1 MATRKITYKP
11 LGVRLRS
18 LPEVQQTGLAETRRG
33 LLNLSQ
39 KLDQVSAMGFK
50 EYGKKQAIAGAEQ
63 GETFKAYKVETD
75 ELGNQK
81 VMFADMPEQGTD
93 PYSQAYYKS
102 AQTAAKLQIKSLF
115 EKKLYDAYTSN
126 RTDVNGFN
134 KASQDIRDGLLEAL
148 REKNPQLYNYFN
160 YDFEQST
167 IPYAK
172 SVYTNWASGK
182 NDIETSIFQGTINS
196 GYANN
201 VIKGAAKGDEG
212 LAKAGLFVNNLVGDF
227 FSLGPK
233 DQFTAG
239 KLFFEKDDTRL
250 GIKDAKSINKD
261 INHARTTFQ
270 KIYLEETFKQF
281 KGNAPALVEAINN
294 VRNGTFKTKDFF
306 QPIFSKEGTVIG
318 VSDTTVD
325 TILDQEEREKLA
337 TDLFTIFNNETDR
350 VNKLYE
356 NDKKLLDLGA
366 AQLQSKILLKIINL
380 QDVDPGTDTSGL
392 EKEIENDIEN
402 FKKTYPTEKGLE
414 FAETLKETYFNR
426 YNADDDTPGVENVY
440 MEDARV
446 GMLDNNQLLKDN
458 RLTGKT
464 KAKILNSANAYDIG
478 DKHWTDHNLYKEG
491 LNILNGLEA
500 TSGGGSALFFSGDN
514 KNQEK
519 QDKLTYL
526 YRKTF
531 EDIIDTKGIGIGRT
545 GNRVSPIDVADT
557 IKRLDQEGKLVITE
571 ADYKKATSGKDQA
584 TGNPKIQQYNNIK
597 KLKNNIELEMA
608 KEKDEKKIKEYQTQI
623 ETYKQQ
629 MKEIDESI
637 PGGIKDIENKAFK
650 MDKSQVYYV
659 TDNGSVEVLSS
670 RTIYNLLYKN
680 TYNIITDTR
689 AAEYQQMFEITGS
702 N

>member
-18 LPEVQQTGLAETRRG
+18 LPEVQQSGLAETRRG

-50 EYGKKQAIAGAEQ
+50 EYGKQRAIEGAEQ

-75 ELGNQK
+75 ELGNQSI
-81 VMFADMPEQGTD
+81 MFADMPEQGTD

-102 AQTAAKLQIKSLF
+102 AQTSAKLQIKSLF

-126 RTDVNGFN
+126 RTDVNGFT
-134 KASQDIRDGLLEAL
+134 KASQDIKDGLLEAL
-148 REKNPQLYNYFN
+148 REKNPQLYNYFA

-172 SVYTNWASGK
+172 SVYTNWSSSK
-182 NDIETSIFQGTINS
+182 NDIETSIFMGTVNS

-201 VIKGAAKGDEG
+201 VIKGAAKGDDG

-239 KLFFEKDDTRL
+239 KLFFEKDATRL
-250 GIKDAKSINKD
+250 GIKDSKSISKD
-261 INHARTTFQ
+261 IDHARTTFQ

-281 KGNAPALVEAINN
+281 KGNAPALVDAINN

-306 QPIFSKEGTVIG
+306 SPVFSKEGTVIG
-318 VSDTTVD
+318 VNDTTVD

-337 TDLFTIFNNETDR
+337 NDLFTIFNNETDR

-366 AQLQSKILLKIINL
+366 SQEQSKILLKIINL
-380 QDVDPGTDTSGL
+380 QDVDPNTDTSGL

-402 FKKTYPTEKGLE
+402 FKKIYPTEKGLE
-414 FAETLKETYFNR
+414 FAKTLQETYFNR
-426 YNADDDTPGVENVY
+426 YNSDDDTPGVENVY
-440 MEDARV
+440 MEDARN
-446 GMLDNNQLLKDN
+446 GMLDTNDLLKDN

-464 KAKILNSANAYDIG
+464 KAKILNSANSYDIG

-491 LNILNGLEA
+491 LNIVNGLEA
-500 TSGGGSALFFSGDN
+500 TSGTGSALFFSGDN

-519 QDKLTYL
+519 QDKLTFL

-545 GNRVSPIDVADT
+545 GNRVNPIDVADT
-557 IKRLDQEGKLVITE
+557 IKRLDQEGKLIINQT
-571 ADYKKATSGKDQA
+571 DYTKATSGTDQA
-584 TGNPKIQQYNNIK
+584 TGNPKILQYNNIK
-597 KLKNNIELEMA
+597 KLKNNIELKLA
-608 KEKDEKKIKEYQTQI
+608 KETDSKKIKEY
-623 ETYKQQ
+623 ETEIQGYKNQ
-629 MKEIDESI
+629 MKEIEDTI
-637 PGGIKDIENKAFK
+637 PGGIENVENKAFK
-650 MDKSQVYYV
+650 MDKTKVYYK
-659 TDNGSVEVLSS
+659 TDNGSVEELSS
-670 RTIYNLLYKN
+670 RVIYNLLYKN
-680 TYNIITDTR
+680 NYNIITDVR
-689 AAEYQQMFEITGS
+689 AAEYQKMFEITGS

>member
-18 LPEVQQTGLAETRRG
+18 LPEVQQSGLAETRRG

-39 KLDQVSAMGFK
+39 KLDQVSALGFK
-50 EYGKKQAIAGAEQ
+50 EYGKQRAIEGAEQ

-75 ELGNQK
+75 ELGNQSI
-81 VMFADMPEQGTD
+81 MFADMPEQGTD

-126 RTDVNGFN
+126 RTNVNGFT
-134 KASQDIRDGLLEAL
+134 KASQDIKDGLLEAL
-148 REKNPQLYNYFN
+148 REKNPQLYNYFA

-172 SVYTNWASGK
+172 SVYTNWSSSK
-182 NDIETSIFQGTINS
+182 NDIETSIFMGTVNS

-201 VIKGAAKGDEG
+201 VIKGAAKGDDG

-239 KLFFEKDDTRL
+239 KLFFEKDATRL
-250 GIKDAKSINKD
+250 GIKDSKAISKD
-261 INHARTTFQ
+261 IDHARTTFQ

-281 KGNAPALVEAINN
+281 KGNAPALVDAINN

-306 QPIFSKEGTVIG
+306 SPVFSKEGTVIG
-318 VSDTTVD
+318 VNNTTVD
-325 TILDQEEREKLA
+325 TILDQKERETLA
-337 TDLFTIFNNETDR
+337 NDLFTIFNNETDR

-356 NDKKLLDLGA
+356 NDKKYLDLGA
-366 AQLQSKILLKIINL
+366 AQQQSKILLKIINL

-392 EKEIENDIEN
+392 ENEIENDIEN
-402 FKKTYPTEKGLE
+402 FKKIYPTEKGLD
-414 FAETLKETYFNR
+414 FAKTLQETYFNR
-426 YNADDDTPGVENVY
+426 YNADDDTPGVENGY
-440 MEDARV
+440 MEDARN
-446 GMLDNNQLLKDN
+446 GMLDTNDLLKDN

-464 KAKILNSANAYDIG
+464 KAKIINSANSYDIG

-491 LNILNGLEA
+491 LNIVNGLEA
-500 TSGGGSALFFSGDN
+500 TSGTGSALFFSGDN

-519 QDKLTYL
+519 QDKLTFL

-545 GNRVSPIDVADT
+545 GNRVNPMDVADT
-557 IKRLDQEGKLVITE
+557 IKRLDQEGKLIINQT
-571 ADYKKATSGKDQA
+571 DYTKATSGTDQA
-584 TGNPKIQQYNNIK
+584 TGNAKITQYNNIK
-597 KLKNNIELEMA
+597 KLKNNIELKLA
-608 KEKDEKKIKEYQTQI
+608 KETDSKKIKEY
-623 ETYKQQ
+623 ETEIQSYKNQ
-629 MKEIDESI
+629 MKEIEDTI
-637 PGGIKDIENKAFK
+637 PGGIENVENKAFK
-650 MDKSQVYYV
+650 MDKTKVYYK
-659 TDNGSVEVLSS
+659 TDNGSVEELSS
-670 RTIYNLLYKN
+670 RVIYNLLYKN
-680 TYNIITDTR
+680 SYNIITDVR
-689 AAEYQQMFEITGS
+689 AAEYQKMFEITGS

>member
-11 LGVRLRS
+11 IGVRLRS
-18 LPEVQQTGLAETRRG
+18 LPEVQQSGLAETRRG

-39 KLDQVSAMGFK
+39 KLDQVSALGFK
-50 EYGKKQAIAGAEQ
+50 EYGKQRAIEGAEQ
-63 GETFKAYKVETD
+63 GETFKAYKVEKD

-81 VMFADMPEQGTD
+81 IMFADMPEQGTD

-126 RTDVNGFN
+126 RTDVNGFT
-134 KASQDIRDGLLEAL
+134 KASQDIKDGLLDAL
-148 REKNPQLYNYFN
+148 REKNPQLYNYFA

-172 SVYTNWASGK
+172 SVYTNWSSSK
-182 NDIETSIFQGTINS
+182 NDIETSIFMGSVNS
-196 GYANN
+196 GHANN
-201 VIKGAAKGDEG
+201 IIKGAAKGDDG
-212 LAKAGLFVNNLVGDF
+212 LAKAGAFVNNIVGDF

-233 DQFTAG
+233 DDFIAG
-239 KLFFEKDDTRL
+239 KLIFPKDNSRL
-250 GIKDAKSINKD
+250 GIKDSKSISKD
-261 INHARTTFQ
+261 IDHARTTFQ

-281 KGNAPALVEAINN
+281 KGNAPALVDAINN

-306 QPIFSKEGTVIG
+306 SPVFSKEGTVIG
-318 VSDTTVD
+318 VDDITVD
-325 TILDQEEREKLA
+325 KILDQEEREKLA
-337 TDLFTIFNNETDR
+337 NDLFTIFNNETDR

-356 NDKKLLDLGA
+356 NDKKYLDLGA
-366 AQLQSKILLKIINL
+366 AQEQSKILLKIINL

-392 EKEIENDIEN
+392 ENEIEKDIED
-402 FKKTYPTEKGLE
+402 FKKIYPTEKGLE
-414 FAETLKETYFNR
+414 FAKTLKETYFNR
-426 YNADDDTPGVENVY
+426 FNANDDTPGVENSY

-464 KAKILNSANAYDIG
+464 KAKILNSANSYDIG
-478 DKHWTDHNLYKEG
+478 EKHWTDHNLYKDG
-491 LNILNGLEA
+491 LNIINGLES
-500 TSGGGSALFFSGDN
+500 TSASGSALFFSGDN
-514 KNQEK
+514 KNKEK
-519 QDKLTYL
+519 SDKLTFL

-545 GNRVSPIDVADT
+545 GNRVNPLDVADT

-571 ADYKKATSGKDQA
+571 ADYKRATSGKDQA
-584 TGNPKIQQYNNIK
+584 TGNPKLTQFNNIK
-597 KLKNNIELEMA
+597 KLKNNIELKLA
-608 KEKDEKKIKEYQTQI
+608 KETDDTKIKEYQTQI

-629 MKEIDESI
+629 MKEIEDSI
-637 PGGIKDIENKAFK
+637 PGGIQDIENKAFK

-659 TDNGSVEVLSS
+659 TDNGSVEILSS
-670 RTIYNLLYKN
+670 RVIYNLLYKN

-689 AAEYQQMFEITGS
+689 AAEYQKMFEVTGS

>member
-18 LPEVQQTGLAETRRG
+18 LPEVQQSGLAETRRG

-39 KLDQVSAMGFK
+39 KLDQVSALGFK
-50 EYGKKQAIAGAEQ
+50 EYGKQRAIEGAEQ

-75 ELGNQK
+75 ELGNQSI
-81 VMFADMPEQGTD
+81 MFADMPEQGTD

-126 RTDVNGFN
+126 RTNVNGFT
-134 KASQDIRDGLLEAL
+134 KASQDIKDGLLEAL
-148 REKNPQLYNYFN
+148 REKNPQLYNYFA

-172 SVYTNWASGK
+172 SVYTNWSSSK
-182 NDIETSIFQGTINS
+182 NDIETSIFMGTVNS

-201 VIKGAAKGDEG
+201 VIKGAAKGDDG

-239 KLFFEKDDTRL
+239 KLFFEKDATRL
-250 GIKDAKSINKD
+250 GIKDSKAISKD
-261 INHARTTFQ
+261 IDHARTTFQ

-281 KGNAPALVEAINN
+281 KGNAPALVDAINN

-306 QPIFSKEGTVIG
+306 SPVFSKEGTVIG
-318 VSDTTVD
+318 VNNTTVD
-325 TILDQEEREKLA
+325 TILDQKERETLA
-337 TDLFTIFNNETDR
+337 NDLFTIFNNETDR

-356 NDKKLLDLGA
+356 NDKKYLDLGA
-366 AQLQSKILLKIINL
+366 AQEQSKILLKIINL

-392 EKEIENDIEN
+392 ENEIENDIEN
-402 FKKTYPTEKGLE
+402 FKKIYPTEKGLD
-414 FAETLKETYFNR
+414 FAKTLQETYFNR
-426 YNADDDTPGVENVY
+426 YNADDDTPGVENGY
-440 MEDARV
+440 MEDARN
-446 GMLDNNQLLKDN
+446 GMLDTNDLLKDN

-464 KAKILNSANAYDIG
+464 KAKIINSANSYDIG

-491 LNILNGLEA
+491 LNIVNGLEA
-500 TSGGGSALFFSGDN
+500 TSGTGSALFFSGDN

-519 QDKLTYL
+519 QDKLTFL

-545 GNRVSPIDVADT
+545 GNRVNPMDVADT
-557 IKRLDQEGKLVITE
+557 IKRLDQEGKLIINQT
-571 ADYKKATSGKDQA
+571 DYTKATSGTDQA
-584 TGNPKIQQYNNIK
+584 TGNAKITQYNNIK
-597 KLKNNIELEMA
+597 KLKNNIELKLA
-608 KEKDEKKIKEYQTQI
+608 KETDSKKIKEY
-623 ETYKQQ
+623 ETEIQSYKNQ
-629 MKEIDESI
+629 MKEIEDTI
-637 PGGIKDIENKAFK
+637 PGGIENVENKAFK
-650 MDKSQVYYV
+650 MDKTKVYYK
-659 TDNGSVEVLSS
+659 TDNGSVEELSS
-670 RTIYNLLYKN
+670 RVIYNLLYKN
-680 TYNIITDTR
+680 SYNIITDVR
-689 AAEYQQMFEITGS
+689 AAEYQKMFEITGS